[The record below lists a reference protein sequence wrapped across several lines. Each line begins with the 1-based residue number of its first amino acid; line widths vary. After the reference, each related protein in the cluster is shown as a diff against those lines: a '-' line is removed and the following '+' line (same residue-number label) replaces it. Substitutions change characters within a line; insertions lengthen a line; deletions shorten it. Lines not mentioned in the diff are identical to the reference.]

1 VANTKLSDLRTM
13 LRTLIDDSPVYFNDE
28 IIGNGSSRQWA
39 FTHKNIVVDSLGKID
54 LIEFNSVINTGD
66 YTIDSNR
73 GWITFALD
81 NLPGNDV
88 QVVLQYRYYENFSDT
103 ELDGYLEAA
112 VGKLYLKGYCTW
124 DVISG
129 DLGVILTTG
138 EKMLVC
144 AVAAVIIDPNAA
156 ISWKTGEMSYSSRQ
170 NGVSGEELIDL
181 IITQA
186 KLLGSKTGT
195 SFYLNIAG
203 LNNDTNLEG
212 DTNEY
217 EV

>member
-1 VANTKLSDLRTM
+1 MANTKLSDLRIL
-13 LRTLIDDSPVYFNDE
+13 LRTLIDDQSVYFSEEFIGDGTSKQFTLAYKNIIVDINGKVDE
-28 IIGNGSSRQWA
+28 I
-39 FTHKNIVVDSLGKID
+39 
-54 LIEFNSVINTGD
+54 
-66 YTIDSNR
+66 TIDGTSTTSYAVDINR
-73 GWITFALD
+73 GWITFTTA
-81 NLPGNDV
+81 PISKK
-88 QVVLQYRYYENFSDT
+88 VVVVKYHYYENFSDT